1 MLLQNRRVT
10 PQHLCSPFYITGRD
24 QRVEETPIDT
34 RGTCSRKQLEEV
46 AFESN
51 VARYKEKAIEYENS
65 DEENVNNQ
73 VSIAIEM
80 QTGFDGDAE
89 DSDHGANETLP
100 AKRPLHLAINE
111 SHSTPSVTRVKR
123 RRLKRRTQSEEITSN
138 WKGNRPLTTSVY
150 LDIPRPSI
158 DSDCRRDIE
167 GDTDSTDLEADTS
180 TISSRNVRIHL
191 TGVNRDKITQ

>member
-10 PQHLCSPFYITGRD
+10 PQHQCSPFYITGRD
-24 QRVEETPIDT
+24 QPVQEIPIDI
-34 RGTCSRKQLEEV
+34 GSRKQIAEV

-51 VARYKEKAIEYENS
+51 IVRYKEKSMEDQNS
-65 DEENVNNQ
+65 DEEHVNQQ

-89 DSDHGANETLP
+89 DSDHGANDILP
-100 AKRPLHLAINE
+100 SKTPLHLAINE
-111 SHSTPSVTRVKR
+111 SHSVPSVTRPKR
-123 RRLKRRTQSEEITSN
+123 RRLKRRTQSEEIPSN

-150 LDIPRPSI
+150 LDVPRPSI

-167 GDTDSTDLEADTS
+167 GDTDSTDLEADIS
-180 TISSRNVRIHL
+180 SISSRNVRIHL
-191 TGVNRDKITQ
+191 TAVNRDKITQ